1 LIIGGNLRLVP
12 LTGITLPF
20 ISYGGSSLLV
30 TFIALLL
37 LLHISNQTAS
47 SPAPLFQPK
56 PYLQLG
62 AFLLGGLA
70 LAALSA
76 GWWSLGRASDLL
88 SRTDNPRRAIA
99 DRSVR
104 RGAILDRNNDP
115 INATYGEPGDLYR
128 RSLYPDLS
136 NIVGYTNPRYGQ
148 SGLEASLDEVLRG
161 EQGNPGLTT
170 WWNRLLYGQPP
181 EGLDIRLSLDLGLQR
196 KADDLLGEHSGAIVL
211 LDASNGEIL
220 SMASHPGFDSNLLE
234 ENWEALIKDPRAPLL
249 NRAVLGRYGAGEI
262 ETLFAS
268 TGETASWLE
277 TPPSIRLETG
287 PIGEVDGSGPVLS
300 PLQAALGAAAISNQ
314 GIAPAPSLVTA
325 MNSPLAG
332 WVLLTPL
339 GEARQVI
346 SLEAAAKLAEEH
358 TLPQLGIWQAILVVE
373 NRPGQ
378 QATWYLGGTLP
389 SQEGQEFA
397 LAVLL
402 EQDDAA
408 LAEEIGQAM
417 LQTAILP

>member
-1 LIIGGNLRLVP
+1 
-12 LTGITLPF
+12 
-20 ISYGGSSLLV
+20 
-30 TFIALLL
+30 
-37 LLHISNQTAS
+37 
-47 SPAPLFQPK
+47 
-56 PYLQLG
+56 
-62 AFLLGGLA
+62 
-70 LAALSA
+70 
-76 GWWSLGRASDLL
+76 
-88 SRTDNPRRAIA
+88 
-99 DRSVR
+99 
-104 RGAILDRNNDP
+104 
-115 INATYGEPGDLYR
+115 
-128 RSLYPDLS
+128 
-136 NIVGYTNPRYGQ
+136 
-148 SGLEASLDEVLRG
+148 
-161 EQGNPGLTT
+161 
-170 WWNRLLYGQPP
+170 
-181 EGLDIRLSLDLGLQR
+181 
-196 KADDLLGEHSGAIVL
+196 
-211 LDASNGEIL
+211 
-220 SMASHPGFDSNLLE
+220 
-234 ENWEALIKDPRAPLL
+234 
-249 NRAVLGRYGAGEI
+249 
-262 ETLFAS
+262 
-268 TGETASWLE
+268 LE

-358 TLPQLGIWQAILVVE
+358 TLPQLGIWQAIRVVE